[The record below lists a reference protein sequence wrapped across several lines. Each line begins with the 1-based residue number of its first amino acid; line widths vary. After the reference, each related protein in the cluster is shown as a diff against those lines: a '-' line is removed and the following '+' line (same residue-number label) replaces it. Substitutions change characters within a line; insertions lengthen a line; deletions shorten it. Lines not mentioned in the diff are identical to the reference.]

1 MTVPNNDLFA
11 GPWRLPVGRWGNI
24 YTKALNAVTSGAIVV
39 PVGLYRVSLMLAI
52 TTAGTAGQLR
62 LSVISAGA
70 GGASVTQSLADV
82 LVTTVGNIAQDSFV
96 CDVLSP
102 LSLSYGISATGLT
115 AGSLRYSIR
124 VVAEQLSAL
133 T

>member
-1 MTVPNNDLFA
+1 MSDLRA
-11 GPWRLPVGRWGNI
+11 GPWTLPIGRWGNI
-24 YTKALNAVTSGAIVV
+24 YTKGLNAVTSGAVVV

-62 LSVISAGA
+62 LSVISGGA
-70 GGASVTQSLADV
+70 GGVSVTQSLADV
-82 LVTTVGNIAQDSFV
+82 LVTTAGNIAQDSFV

-102 LSLSYGISATGLT
+102 LSLSYGIAATGLSV
-115 AGSLRYSIR
+115 GSLQYSIR
-124 VVAEQLSAL
+124 VVVEQLSAL